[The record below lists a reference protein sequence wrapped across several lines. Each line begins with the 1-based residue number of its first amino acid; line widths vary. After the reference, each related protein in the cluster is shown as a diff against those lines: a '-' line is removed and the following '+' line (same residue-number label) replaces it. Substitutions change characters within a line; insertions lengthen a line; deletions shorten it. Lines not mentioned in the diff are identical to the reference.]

1 MPDLKIKKLAEKL
14 EDLVDANNLVDVINA
29 LSQVC
34 HEKAQHIE
42 ENWQDKR
49 LAKTWET
56 AARKLD
62 RLFL

>member
-1 MPDLKIKKLAEKL
+1 MLIILKG
-14 EDLVDANNLVDVINA
+14 VINA